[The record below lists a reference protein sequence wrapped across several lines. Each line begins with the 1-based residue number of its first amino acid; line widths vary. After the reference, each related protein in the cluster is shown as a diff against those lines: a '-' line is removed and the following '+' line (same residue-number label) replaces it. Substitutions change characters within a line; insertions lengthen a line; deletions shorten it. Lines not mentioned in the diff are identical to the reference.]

1 MIVTTI
7 RHGRTRRDTLNLLAH
22 LSRQEGQ
29 QSRVVS
35 LAVPVADERM
45 ALDYM
50 QALRD
55 GSRATVAFHH
65 LSLSPARHLTDE
77 QRDEA
82 VRRVLAAMRAEDH
95 AHVVWEHAQ
104 KPRRGRDIDAHYH
117 IVVSHV
123 GPHGKALDDGRSYVR
138 LEAVA
143 RALEA
148 DFGHEIIPGRR
159 PAAVAA
165 ELERQG
171 RPDVAARVR
180 GEAPPQPPAS
190 AMSSRQR
197 ARAERHCVSLP
208 DVRIAVR
215 QAWKAS
221 DGPAALRA
229 ALAKQ
234 GLGIAQGDKAGVWVV
249 TGPDGMT
256 LGALD
261 RLAGERRRTVAVHMQ
276 EENHDHGTAARDAG
290 FEGDIRRGQG
300 RTHGGRSPE
309 PAPVAPGTRP
319 AGRGLAAGRGDGA
332 TRNDP
337 AGTACHPDGDRGAGS
352 PPRRADAALA
362 VAALAKAAQDKGTRR
377 ELRRLQR
384 LYRPKGRDVLDARR
398 LARVDLDELRR
409 MAEELARGWIAFLNR
424 SGPPPVLPIRAEKP
438 DPHAALR
445 ARLRD
450 VAQRPRRS
458 FPIARPDEDEPA
470 PSYRPRM

>member
-1 MIVTTI
+1 MIVNTV
-7 RHGRTRRDTLNLLAH
+7 RHGRTHRDARYLFAH
-22 LSRQEGQ
+22 LSRRDVQR
-29 QSRVVS
+29 SRVVHVG
-35 LAVPVADERM
+35 APVADERM

-65 LSLSPARHLTDE
+65 LSLSPAQRLTDE

-95 AHVVWEHAQ
+95 AHVVWEHAE
-104 KPRRGRDIDAHYH
+104 KPRRGRDVDAHYH

-123 GPHGKALDDGRSYVR
+123 GPDGKALRDSRSYVR

-143 RALEA
+143 RVLEA

-165 ELERQG
+165 ELERRG

-180 GEAPPQPPAS
+180 GEAPPEPPAS

-197 ARAERHCVSLP
+197 ARAERHGMSLP
-208 DVRIAVR
+208 DVRVAVR
-215 QAWKAS
+215 QAWEAS
-221 DGPAALRA
+221 DSPAALQA
-229 ALAKQ
+229 ALAEH
-234 GLGIAQGDKAGVWVV
+234 GLGVALGEKAGVWIV

-261 RLAGERRRTVAVHMQ
+261 RLAGERRRTVAARMQ
-276 EENHDHGTAARDAG
+276 EERHDHGTAARDAG
-290 FEGDIRRGQG
+290 FESNLRRGQG
-300 RTHGGRSPE
+300 RTRGGRGPE
-309 PAPVAPGTRP
+309 PAAVAPGIRP
-319 AGRGLAAGRGDGA
+319 ARRELAAGRGDGTA
-332 TRNDP
+332 RDDP
-337 AGTACHPDGDRGAGS
+337 AGSASDPRGDRDAGR

-377 ELRRLQR
+377 ELRHLQR
-384 LYRPKGRDVLDARR
+384 LYRPRGRDVIDARR
-398 LARVDLDELRR
+398 LARIDLDELRR

-424 SGPPPVLPIRAEKP
+424 SGPPPVSPIRPERP
-438 DPHAALR
+438 DPHAKLR

-450 VAQRPRRS
+450 VAESPRRS
-458 FPIARPDEDEPA
+458 FPIARPNEDEPA
-470 PSYRPRM
+470 HAHRPRI